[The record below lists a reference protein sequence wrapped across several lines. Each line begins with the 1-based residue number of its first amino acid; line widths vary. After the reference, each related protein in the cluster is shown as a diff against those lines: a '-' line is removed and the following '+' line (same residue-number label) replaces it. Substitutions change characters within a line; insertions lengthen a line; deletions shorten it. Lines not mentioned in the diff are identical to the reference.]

1 MENQK
6 TTQATLSNLASPKD
20 HKTVE
25 KLAIF
30 TEDGT
35 PLVEVLADIE
45 SRLAVLEA

>member
-6 TTQATLSNLASPKD
+6 TTQATLSDLATPKD
-20 HKTVE
+20 HKIVE

-30 TEDGT
+30 TAEGT

-45 SRLAVLEA
+45 SRLAALEA